1 MGMKL
6 SQGLT
11 RAIIAVAVA
20 ACAACGGA
28 EREKEMHAALRA
40 VAGGARPAYAA
51 HDPEGNKL
59 WKMTQAFYQKRSHAA
74 AWVEGAKPGDQMD
87 ELIAALRDSTNEGLD
102 PELYTVSM
110 LEARRAEASQGFLTD
125 KGFDPKEAGALDVWL
140 TYLYMKYAS
149 DIADGLSDL
158 SHADPAW
165 KIKPEKFDPQAH
177 LEKALAD
184 GTIEASLAELTPRVP
199 EYQRLRELLV
209 RYKEQ
214 QKQGGWPRVPAVK
227 LKQGQK
233 SPHVAALAKRLAAS
247 GDYDGSVPSDATAS
261 PYTPQLQEAVKVFQR
276 RHGLTDDGAIGPEVV
291 AALNI
296 PLEHRIN
303 QIAMNMERWR
313 WLPRDLGDRFMLVN
327 IPEMRL
333 DVFDNDKVSLTM
345 RVVVGK
351 QDTPTPIFNDEM
363 THLVFSPY
371 WNVPDSIAQGE
382 TLPAVIND
390 PGFLQRTNME
400 VVDKAGNVVDPSSV
414 DLNDPTAYRFRQKP
428 GADNSLGLVKFMF
441 PNQFNV
447 YLHDTPADS
456 LFERAAR
463 SFSHG
468 CVRVEDPVALAQY
481 VLRDQPEWD
490 EDRIRDAM
498 EAGTEKHVKLK
509 SPIPVFLGYWTARVR
524 PDNTVQFRKDVY
536 EIDGKLQARLYDR
549 LARLRRSG
557 EAAAVAT
564 TVGNDDGE
572 TKPAKKQPARKE
584 PRQPAADKK

>member
-1 MGMKL
+1 MKL
-6 SQGLT
+6 SPRLAT
-11 RAIIAVAVA
+11 ILIALSTVT
-20 ACAACGGA
+20 ACGGSD
-28 EREKEMHAALRA
+28 REQEMNTALRA
-40 VAGGARPAYAA
+40 VATGSRPAYAA
-51 HDPEGNKL
+51 QDPEGTSL
-59 WKMTQAFYQKRSHAA
+59 WKKTQAFYEKRGFAA
-74 AWVEGAKPGDQMD
+74 AWVEGATPRPQMD
-87 ELIAALRDSTNEGLD
+87 ELIEALRDSAREGLD
-102 PELYTVSM
+102 PDLYNVSM
-110 LEARRAEASQGFLTD
+110 LEERRKEASKGFLTD

-140 TYLYMKYAS
+140 SYLYMRYAS

-158 SHADPAW
+158 AHADPAW
-165 KIKPEKFDPQAH
+165 NIKPEKFDARAH
-177 LEKALAD
+177 LEKAITD
-184 GTIEASLAELTPRVP
+184 GSIKASLAELTPRVP
-199 EYQRLRELLV
+199 EYQRLRELFV
-209 RYKEQ
+209 RYKDQQ
-214 QKQGGWPRVPAVK
+214 QKGGWPKVPALK
-227 LKQGQK
+227 LKPGQK
-233 SPHVAALAKRLAAS
+233 SPHIGTLAKRLAAS
-247 GDYDGSVPSDATAS
+247 GDYRGSVPADGAS
-261 PYTPQLQEAVKVFQR
+261 VAYSADLQEAVKVFQR
-276 RHGLTDDGAIGPEVV
+276 RHGLTDDGAVGPEVV

-296 PLEHRIN
+296 PLEHRLN
-303 QIAMNMERWR
+303 QIAMNLERWR
-313 WLPRDLGDRFMLVN
+313 WLPRDLGTRFMLVN

-333 DVFDNDKVSLTM
+333 DVFEGDDVALSM

-400 VVDKAGNVVDPSSV
+400 VVDKAGNVLDPSSV

-428 GADNSLGLVKFMF
+428 GVDNSLGLVKFMF

-490 EDRIRDAM
+490 AARIRDAM
-498 EAGTEKHVKLK
+498 HAGTEKHVKLK
-509 SPIPVFLGYWTARVR
+509 GSIPVFLGYWTARVR

-536 EIDGKLQARLYDR
+536 GIDGKLQARLNDR

-557 EAAAVAT
+557 EAAAAAT
-564 TVGNDDGE
+564 ATPSDAESAAAPQQPKAKPKPRAAG
-572 TKPAKKQPARKE
+572 TK
-584 PRQPAADKK
+584 